1 MNEPNVP
8 EKENLELVLVTASMN
23 HEYAKKE
30 YEKTQSFHRREELMA
45 RMSHLKSLYFNVRQA
60 LAETQPIRLAEI
72 EEELRLQKEQVFP
85 EYLV

>member
-1 MNEPNVP
+1 MEVIHGAQQ
-8 EKENLELVLVTASMN
+8 ENLELVLVTASMN

-30 YEKTQSFHRREELMA
+30 YEKTNSFHRRQELLV
-45 RMSHLKSLYFNVRQA
+45 RMSHLKSLYFNARQT